1 MVPVRITVVERTFNE
16 EASRTYAVPG
26 LGLCE
31 MHTVGHVY
39 VSDGWN
45 KPEGLCESAW
55 QCMQHF
61 VFTLSHGGGAFF
73 KDWMKDKNIAL
84 ISCNDGCRPVLFL
97 VERMDQE

>member
-31 MHTVGHVY
+31 LHTEGQVY

-45 KPEGLCESAW
+45 KPEGLCARVHGSA
-55 QCMQHF
+55 C
-61 VFTLSHGGGAFF
+61 S
-73 KDWMKDKNIAL
+73 
-84 ISCNDGCRPVLFL
+84 ISCSHCRT
-97 VERMDQE
+97 EAETSSRTG

>member
-1 MVPVRITVVERTFNE
+1 MVPGRITVVERTFNE

-31 MHTVGHVY
+31 LHREGQVY

-45 KPEGLCESAW
+45 KPESLCESAW

-61 VFTLSHGGGAFF
+61 VFTLSHVGGDFF
-73 KDWMKDKNIAL
+73 KDWMKDKNKAL